1 MTQQD
6 DFLKDKHILAVDDE
20 KDILETIQEILN
32 DTKVDLAQD
41 YDTASDMISK
51 TRYDLA
57 ILDIMGVSGIKLL
70 EECVK
75 RKIPA
80 IMLTANSMNPASL
93 VESIKKG
100 AISYLSKE
108 HLSELDSLINEL
120 LEAREEGKHT
130 WKLLF
135 DKLGSYFDKRFG
147 NNWKD
152 DDKEFWKKFDKTH
165 HI

>member
-1 MTQQD
+1 MTQSA

-20 KDILETIQEILN
+20 QDILETIQEILI

-41 YDTASDMISK
+41 YETASNKISAIQ
-51 TRYDLA
+51 YDLA
-57 ILDIMGVSGIKLL
+57 ILDIMGVNGIQLL
-70 EECVK
+70 EECVA

-80 IMLTANSMNPASL
+80 IMLTANSMNPSSL
-93 VESIKKG
+93 VASIKKG

-108 HLSELDSLINEL
+108 HLSDLDSLINEL
-120 LEAREEGKHT
+120 LGAREEGKPT

-152 DDKEFWKKFDKTH
+152 DDKEFWEKFNKTYH
-165 HI
+165 V